1 MKSPG
6 MFAKVIGR
14 YIGGGLWKRLKREE
28 IEIIT
33 ETGMDIFPIYQTEGN
48 HSGYFTSAKGRTDA
62 ATAISN
68 AQKLGFPSRTTI
80 YFCVDFDA
88 LETDIK
94 NSILPYFEAVF
105 KLFSDTGRNPKNYKV
120 GVYGPRNVCIQVS
133 DKGYAISSFVSDM
146 STGYSGNLGYLL
158 PSNWMFDQISTVK
171 YTVNGSTI
179 EIDNLIVSKNYRKM
193 APFDP
198 EEVPEPE
205 STSLFKMDNAVLS
218 EKDRNIEIA
227 LECINYRLKEEKA
240 KDTVNSIKF
249 DLQEIRRKDE
259 YQYCYENFGDDKG
272 RFIFPF
278 PTQSPEE
285 KYTLKVEHYEKYTAE
300 RIKALNGGGKLAEF
314 ASSFFGTVGSVLSYL
329 MKYADMERN
338 GEDVTLKQLIYNA
351 VDTFVPG
358 TDVLLK
364 NLYFPTLSEKE
375 DILFSTLYTVLSND
389 TLYHDIVTDSTPYYI
404 TPYNYRPGDSGSGDD
419 GQKSFKIYAGDS
431 LVQVSVTK
439 GGKHLG
445 DYYVYLRDYIPRCV
459 WYYKATI

>member
-1 MKSPG
+1 MCIYSIKEIYVIEPNKAALNYRNIWRSFSGTVALKVRAGGSEIPG
-6 MFAKVIGR
+6 
-14 YIGGGLWKRLKREE
+14 
-28 IEIIT
+28 II
-33 ETGMDIFPIYQTEGN
+33 
-48 HSGYFTSAKGRTDA
+48 
-62 ATAISN
+62 
-68 AQKLGFPSRTTI
+68 
-80 YFCVDFDA
+80 
-88 LETDIK
+88 
-94 NSILPYFEAVF
+94 
-105 KLFSDTGRNPKNYKV
+105 TGRNPKNYKV

-227 LECINYRLKEEKA
+227 LECINYRLKEEEKA

-300 RIKALNGGGKLAEF
+300 RIKVLNGGGKLAEF

-351 VDTFVPG
+351 VDIFVPG